1 MKRIISTKK
10 RATIFSVLMM
20 IVVLLLFIE
29 CNVIFPKD
37 ITIFEGENL
46 LVGSS
51 SPYTISTPA
60 SFGGVLE
67 ESGNL
72 SKDNFS
78 TTEKYITAN
87 DTGSYSASV
96 KLFGVIPVKN
106 VNINVS
112 ETKMLIPG
120 GNTIG
125 IKMFTEGLLCV
136 GTSDIADKKGVISN
150 LAVQNDIKP
159 GTFYNWVKRLRQ
171 KGCTEIPDALK
182 GHITHRQE
190 IVKIELTSPA
200 TRETAIATI
209 PEKNNLP
216 IQNGIMEISIAGTV
230 LRIPNGTDPVLLG
243 QTIHILKEL
252 SC

>member
-1 MKRIISTKK
+1 
-10 RATIFSVLMM
+10 MM

-96 KLFGVIPVKN
+96 
-106 VNINVS
+106 
-112 ETKMLIPG
+112 
-120 GNTIG
+120 
-125 IKMFTEGLLCV
+125 
-136 GTSDIADKKGVISN
+136 
-150 LAVQNDIKP
+150 
-159 GTFYNWVKRLRQ
+159 
-171 KGCTEIPDALK
+171 
-182 GHITHRQE
+182 
-190 IVKIELTSPA
+190 
-200 TRETAIATI
+200 
-209 PEKNNLP
+209 
-216 IQNGIMEISIAGTV
+216 
-230 LRIPNGTDPVLLG
+230 
-243 QTIHILKEL
+243 
-252 SC
+252 